1 MYKIRIMPPKKK
13 IKADDI
19 ISLYMDYY
27 LENGEAPKSVYQF
40 AKVNKFEEKD
50 FYQFFGSFEAID
62 NHVFKAFFDQT
73 VKLLEK
79 SEEYASFEPR
89 NKLLSF
95 YFTYFELLTANR
107 SFVLSILGNG
117 DASMKSLKVLKE
129 LRSAFTDFIIDL
141 DIETLDLKEERLE
154 KLKDKS
160 IKESSWTQFMLTL
173 KFWMEDSSAGFE
185 KTDMFIEKSVNTG
198 FDLLDVK
205 PLKSVIDFGKFL
217 FKEKIQMK

>member
-1 MYKIRIMPPKKK
+1 MAPKKK

-27 LENGEAPKSVYQF
+27 LEHGEAPKSVYQF
-40 AKVNKFEEKD
+40 AKVNNFEEKD

-62 NHVFKAFFDQT
+62 NQLFKTFFDQT
-73 VKLLEK
+73 LKLLEK
-79 SEEYASFEPR
+79 SEEYNSFDPR

-95 YFTYFELLTANR
+95 YFTYFEMLTANR
-107 SFVLSILGNG
+107 SFVLSILDNG
-117 DASMKSLKVLKE
+117 DPSMKSLKVLRE
-129 LRSAFTDFIIDL
+129 LRSAFTQYIEDL
-141 DIETLDLKEERLE
+141 EIETLDLKEEKLE

-160 IKESSWTQFMLTL
+160 LKESSWTQFLITL

-205 PLKSVIDFGKFL
+205 PLKSILDLGKFL
-217 FKEKIQMK
+217 FKEKMQMK

>member
-1 MYKIRIMPPKKK
+1 
-13 IKADDI
+13 
-19 ISLYMDYY
+19 
-27 LENGEAPKSVYQF
+27 
-40 AKVNKFEEKD
+40 
-50 FYQFFGSFEAID
+50 
-62 NHVFKAFFDQT
+62 
-73 VKLLEK
+73 LEK
-79 SEEYASFEPR
+79 SEEYGTFDPR

-117 DASMKSLKVLKE
+117 DPSMKSLKVLKE
-129 LRSAFTDFIIDL
+129 LRSAFTEYITEL
-141 DIETLDLKEERLE
+141 EIETLDLKEERLE

-160 IKESSWTQFMLTL
+160 IKESSWTQFLVTL

-205 PLKSVIDFGKFL
+205 PLKSVIDLGKFL

>member
-1 MYKIRIMPPKKK
+1 MAPKKK
-13 IKADDI
+13 IKAEDI

-27 LENGEAPKSVYQF
+27 LENGEAPKSVYHF
-40 AKVNKFEEKD
+40 AKVNNFEEKD

-79 SEEYASFEPR
+79 SEEYGTFDPR

-117 DASMKSLKVLKE
+117 DPSMKSLKVLKE
-129 LRSAFTDFIIDL
+129 LSTAFTEYITEVEI
-141 DIETLDLKEERLE
+141 
-154 KLKDKS
+154 
-160 IKESSWTQFMLTL
+160 
-173 KFWMEDSSAGFE
+173 
-185 KTDMFIEKSVNTG
+185 
-198 FDLLDVK
+198 
-205 PLKSVIDFGKFL
+205 
-217 FKEKIQMK
+217 

>member
-1 MYKIRIMPPKKK
+1 MYKIISMAPKKK

-27 LENGEAPKSVYQF
+27 LENGESPKSVYHF
-40 AKVNKFEEKD
+40 AKINKFEEKD
-50 FYQFFGSFEAID
+50 FYEFFGSFEAID

-73 VKLLEK
+73 LVLLQK
-79 SEEYASFEPR
+79 SEEYESFDAR

-107 SFVLSILGNG
+107 SFVLSIFGNG
-117 DASMKSLKVLKE
+117 DPSMKSLKVLKE
-129 LRSAFTDFIIDL
+129 LRSAFSDYIAEL
-141 DIETLDLKEERLE
+141 EIETLDLKQEKLE

-160 IKESSWTQFMLTL
+160 IKETSWTQFMLTL

-205 PLKSVIDFGKFL
+205 PLKSIIDLGKFL
-217 FKEKIQMK
+217 YKEKIQMK

>member
-1 MYKIRIMPPKKK
+1 MAPKKK
-13 IKADDI
+13 IKADDLI
-19 ISLYMDYY
+19 KLYMEYY
-27 LENGEAPKSVYQF
+27 LEHGEAPKSVYHF
-40 AKVNKFEEKD
+40 SKVNNFEEKD
-50 FYQFFGSFEAID
+50 FYQFFGSFQAIE
-62 NHVFKAFFDQT
+62 NHVFQAFFDQT
-73 VKLLEK
+73 MKLLAK
-79 SEEYASFEPR
+79 SEEYGTFEAR

-117 DASMKSLKVLKE
+117 DPSMKSLKVLSS
-129 LRSAFTDFIIDL
+129 LRSSFSEYIEEL
-141 DIETLDLKEERLE
+141 EIETLDLKEEKLE
-154 KLKDKS
+154 MLKERS
-160 IKESSWTQFMLTL
+160 IKESSWTQFLVTL

-205 PLKSVIDFGKFL
+205 PLKSIIDFGKFL

>member
-1 MYKIRIMPPKKK
+1 MAPKKK

-27 LENGEAPKSVYQF
+27 LENGEAPKSVYHF
-40 AKVNKFEEKD
+40 AKVNNFEEKD

-62 NHVFKAFFDQT
+62 NYVFKAFFDQT

-79 SEEYASFEPR
+79 SEEYATFDPR

-107 SFVLSILGNG
+107 SFVLSILDNG
-117 DASMKSLKVLKE
+117 DPSMKSLRVLRE
-129 LRSAFTDFIIDL
+129 LRTAFTEYIAEL
-141 DIETLDLKEERLE
+141 EIETLDLKEEKLE

-160 IKESSWTQFMLTL
+160 LKESSWTQFLVTL

-205 PLKSVIDFGKFL
+205 PLKSILDFGKFL

>member
-1 MYKIRIMPPKKK
+1 MAPKKK
-13 IKADDI
+13 IKAQDI
-19 ISLYMDYY
+19 LSLYMDYY
-27 LENGEAPKSVYQF
+27 LENGEAPKSVYHF
-40 AKVNKFEEKD
+40 AKVNNFEEKD

-79 SEEYASFEPR
+79 SEEYGTFDPR

-117 DASMKSLKVLKE
+117 DPSMKSLRVLKE
-129 LRSAFTDFIIDL
+129 LRSAFTEYITEL
-141 DIETLDLKEERLE
+141 EIETLDLKEEKLE

-160 IKESSWTQFMLTL
+160 IKESSWTQFLVTL

-205 PLKSVIDFGKFL
+205 PLKSIIDFGKFL

>member
-1 MYKIRIMPPKKK
+1 MAPKKK
-13 IKADDI
+13 IKADVL

-40 AKVNKFEEKD
+40 AKVNNFEEKD

-73 VKLLEK
+73 LKLFEK
-79 SEEYASFEPR
+79 SEEYGSFDPR

-95 YFTYFELLTANR
+95 YYTYFELLTANR
-107 SFVLSILGNG
+107 SFVLAILGNG
-117 DASMKSLKVLKE
+117 DPSMKSLKVLKE
-129 LRSAFTDFIIDL
+129 LRTAFTEYIEDL
-141 DIETLDLKEERLE
+141 EIETLDLKEEKLE
-154 KLKDKS
+154 KLKNKS
-160 IKESSWTQFMLTL
+160 LKESSWTQFLLTL

-205 PLKSVIDFGKFL
+205 PIKSVIDLGKFL

>member
-1 MYKIRIMPPKKK
+1 MAPKKK
-13 IKADDI
+13 IKADNI

-27 LENGEAPKSVYQF
+27 LENGEAPKSVYHF
-40 AKVNKFEEKD
+40 AKVNNFEEKD

-62 NHVFKAFFDQT
+62 NYVFKAFFDQT

-79 SEEYASFEPR
+79 SEEYATFDPR

-107 SFVLSILGNG
+107 SFVLSILDNG
-117 DASMKSLKVLKE
+117 DPSMKSLRVLRE
-129 LRSAFTDFIIDL
+129 LRTAFTEYIAEL
-141 DIETLDLKEERLE
+141 EIETLDLKEEKLE

-160 IKESSWTQFMLTL
+160 LKESSWTQFLVTL

-205 PLKSVIDFGKFL
+205 PLKSILDFGKFL

>member
-1 MYKIRIMPPKKK
+1 MPPKKK
-13 IKADDI
+13 INEDKI
-19 ISLYMDYY
+19 IDLYMDYY
-27 LENGEAPKSVYQF
+27 LENGEAPKSVYHF
-40 AKVNKFEEKD
+40 AKVNNFEEKD

-62 NHVFKAFFDQT
+62 NYVFKAFFDQT
-73 VKLLEK
+73 VKLLET
-79 SEEYASFEPR
+79 SEEYGTFDPR

-107 SFVLSILGNG
+107 SFVLSILDNG
-117 DASMKSLKVLKE
+117 DPSMKSLRVLRE
-129 LRSAFTDFIIDL
+129 LRSAFTEYIAEL
-141 DIETLDLKEERLE
+141 EIETLDLKEEKLE

-160 IKESSWTQFMLTL
+160 LKESSWTQFLVTL

-198 FDLLDVK
+198 FDLLDVT
-205 PLKSVIDFGKFL
+205 PLKSVLDFGKFL

>member
-1 MYKIRIMPPKKK
+1 MAPKKK
-13 IKADDI
+13 IKADNI

-27 LENGEAPKSVYQF
+27 LENGEAPKSVYHF
-40 AKVNKFEEKD
+40 AKVNNFEEKD

-62 NHVFKAFFDQT
+62 NYVFKAFFDQT

-79 SEEYASFEPR
+79 SEEYATFDPR

-107 SFVLSILGNG
+107 SFVLSILDNG
-117 DASMKSLKVLKE
+117 DPSMKSLRLLRE
-129 LRSAFTDFIIDL
+129 LRTAFTEYIAEL
-141 DIETLDLKEERLE
+141 EIETLDLKEEKLE

-160 IKESSWTQFMLTL
+160 LKESSWTQFLVTL

-205 PLKSVIDFGKFL
+205 PLKSILDFGKFL

>member
-1 MYKIRIMPPKKK
+1 MAPKKK
-13 IKADDI
+13 IKSDDI
-19 ISLYMDYY
+19 IRLYMDYY

-62 NHVFKAFFDQT
+62 NYVFKAFFDQT

-79 SEEYASFEPR
+79 SEEYGTFDPR

-117 DASMKSLKVLKE
+117 DPSMKSLKVLKE
-129 LRSAFTDFIIDL
+129 LRSAFTEYITEL
-141 DIETLDLKEERLE
+141 EIETLDLKEERLE

-160 IKESSWTQFMLTL
+160 IKESSWTQFLVTL

-205 PLKSVIDFGKFL
+205 PLKSVIDLGKFL

>member
-1 MYKIRIMPPKKK
+1 MAPKKK
-13 IKADDI
+13 IKEADI

-27 LENGEAPKSVYQF
+27 LENGEPPKSVYHF
-40 AKVNKFEEKD
+40 AKVNNFEEKD

-79 SEEYASFEPR
+79 SEEYGSFDPR

-107 SFVLSILGNG
+107 SFVLSILDKG
-117 DASMKSLKVLKE
+117 DPSMKSLKVLKA
-129 LRSAFTDFIIDL
+129 LRSAFTDYIAEL
-141 DIETLDLKEERLE
+141 EIETLDLKEEKLE

-160 IKESSWTQFMLTL
+160 LKESSWTQFLVTL

-205 PLKSVIDFGKFL
+205 PLKSIIDFGKFL

>member
-1 MYKIRIMPPKKK
+1 MAPKKK

-27 LENGEAPKSVYQF
+27 LENGEAPKSVYHF
-40 AKVNKFEEKD
+40 AKVNNFEEKD

-62 NHVFKAFFDQT
+62 NYVFKAFFDQT

-79 SEEYASFEPR
+79 SEEYSTFDPR

-107 SFVLSILGNG
+107 SFVLSILDSG
-117 DASMKSLKVLKE
+117 DPSMKSLRVLRE
-129 LRSAFTDFIIDL
+129 LRSAFAEYIAEL
-141 DIETLDLKEERLE
+141 EIETLDLKEEKLE

-160 IKESSWTQFMLTL
+160 LKESSWTQFLVTL

-205 PLKSVIDFGKFL
+205 PLKSILDFGKFL

>member
-1 MYKIRIMPPKKK
+1 MAPKKK

-27 LENGEAPKSVYQF
+27 LENGEAPKSVYHF
-40 AKVNKFEEKD
+40 AKVNNFEEKD

-62 NHVFKAFFDQT
+62 NYVFKAFFDQT

-79 SEEYASFEPR
+79 SEEYATFDPR

-95 YFTYFELLTANR
+95 YFTYFEILTANR
-107 SFVLSILGNG
+107 SFVLSILDNG
-117 DASMKSLKVLKE
+117 DPSMKSLRVLRE
-129 LRSAFTDFIIDL
+129 LRTAFTEYIAEL
-141 DIETLDLKEERLE
+141 EIETLDLKEEKLE

-160 IKESSWTQFMLTL
+160 LKESSWTQFLVTL

-205 PLKSVIDFGKFL
+205 PLKSILDFGKFL